1 MSVPRQIAIGLVAC
15 LFGMLAAG
23 VAAIVMLDGAPVS
36 VDQSVPIPAITT
48 PMIGVIIYWLVGRA
62 LRVALEPIRT
72 FVFGAIVVYGT
83 FYLSGVLIT
92 YTPLQEA
99 ASLGLAIP
107 TILAFAVWGI
117 HVAASEPMEGD

>member
-23 VAAIVMLDGAPVS
+23 VAAVVMMDGAPVS
-36 VDQSVPIPAITT
+36 VNQSVPIPAITT

-62 LRVALEPIRT
+62 LRVPLEPIRT

-92 YTPLQEA
+92 YTSLREA

-107 TILAFAVWGI
+107 TILAFGVWGI
-117 HVAASEPMEGD
+117 VVATRQQMEGD